1 MNFTVGVAIIS
12 DRASRGQREDR
23 CLPVIRAILDG
34 TEFDLTESVVVSD
47 EPTAIREALTS
58 FISRRYS
65 LILTSGGTGCAAR
78 DNTPEVTRSLLDRPT
93 PGVDEAI
100 RTFSRDKSPY
110 AMFSRAVS
118 GVAEHSF
125 IINMPGSPKAVQEIL
140 AFILPVIKHPLKLIA
155 GAITDCQEELAES

>member
-1 MNFTVGVAIIS
+1 M
-12 DRASRGQREDR
+12 
-23 CLPVIRAILDG
+23 PVIQAAFEG

-47 EPTAIREALTS
+47 EPKAIHEVLKS
-58 FISRRYS
+58 FIDQRYC
-65 LILTSGGTGCAAR
+65 LVLTSGGTGCAAR
-78 DNTPEVTRSLLDRPT
+78 DNTPEVTRTLLDRPT

-140 AFILPVIKHPLKLIA
+140 QFILPVIKHPLKLIA
-155 GAITDCQEELAES
+155 GAITDCQEDLVDS

>member
-12 DRASRGQREDR
+12 DRASRGHREDQ
-23 CLPVIRAILDG
+23 CLPVIQAAFEG

-47 EPTAIREALTS
+47 EPMAIRAVLTS
-58 FISRRYS
+58 FITRRYS

-78 DNTPEVTRSLLDRPT
+78 DNTPEVTRTLLDRPT
-93 PGVDEAI
+93 PGLDEAI

-110 AMFSRAVS
+110 ALFSRAVS

-140 AFILPVIKHPLKLIA
+140 QFILPIIKHPLKLIA
-155 GAITDCQEELAES
+155 GAITDCQEDLVDS